1 MYKKC
6 LLLLIAVAGL
16 GLMPGCAGNR
26 IPDSEIMTDA
36 TMPEELQEVQRDLA
50 RSKPKRAL
58 RGLKKWI
65 KKNEDHAA
73 MDEALFL
80 KGQAFH
86 DSRRYYKSLTA
97 YEKLLKDY
105 PGSNH
110 FKASLEKQVVLAKL
124 FLKGEKRPAL
134 WGLLRFTAK
143 GEALDILEKVAQ
155 RWPGS
160 ALAGEALLLRGNHY
174 FAEEKYPEA
183 QQTYQLLVEHYQ
195 DSPHYELA
203 MRRSAE
209 ATYAQ
214 YTGPDYDNTSL
225 YEADIRFRQYQQNFP
240 VAAQQANVDAILQS
254 IENQKIEK
262 DYRIADF
269 YHRTHQPEAAE
280 IYFRKIVEK
289 WPDSGWG
296 QLSQDRLA
304 R

>member
-6 LLLLIAVAGL
+6 LLLLFAVGGL
-16 GLMPGCAGNR
+16 GLMTGCAGNR
-26 IPDSEIMTDA
+26 KPDYEILTDA
-36 TMPEELQEVQRDLA
+36 TMPEKLQEVQRDMA
-50 RSKPKRAL
+50 RSKPKSAL

-65 KKNEDHAA
+65 KRNEDHAA

-80 KGQAFH
+80 KGQAYH
-86 DSRRYYKSLTA
+86 DNRCYYKSLTA

-124 FLKGEKRPAL
+124 FLKGAKRPAL

-143 GEALDILEKVAQ
+143 GEALDILEKVTQ

-160 ALAGEALLLRGNHY
+160 TLAGEALLLRANCY
-174 FAEEKYPEA
+174 FAEEEYPEA

-195 DSPHYELA
+195 DSPHYEMA

-214 YTGPDYDNTSL
+214 YSGPDYDNTNL
-225 YEADIRFRQYQQNFP
+225 YEADIRFRQFQQNFP
-240 VAAQQANVDAILQS
+240 VAAQQANVDAILQN
-254 IENQKIEK
+254 IEGQKIEK

-269 YHRTHQPEAAE
+269 YHRTNQREAAE
-280 IYFRKIVEK
+280 IYFRRIVEK
-289 WPDSGWG
+289 WPESRRGN
-296 QLSQDRLA
+296 
-304 R
+304 